1 LRAVGWSSCLLVVAL
16 QSSVGGKMLVF
27 QSTLPSTG
35 LGALRNRDNPR
46 LYGTDKEHTL
56 LTAAD
61 T

>member
-1 LRAVGWSSCLLVVAL
+1 LLVVAL

-35 LGALRNRDNPR
+35 HGALRNRDNPR